1 MNLKVAR
8 FPNVWSILQ
17 MTSELT
23 KTDLEMLLSMEI
35 KLRLLDTEGIT
46 IPEQPPQIPKD
57 PPNFDFAYQV

>member
-1 MNLKVAR
+1 MFEFDL
-8 FPNVWSILQ
+8 LQ

-46 IPEQPPQIPKD
+46 IPEQPPPIPKD